1 MFRTKKEKHEYLEKI
16 FEDVSLFEWEVLHI
30 TTSQDRQEVME
41 ILSETLVRDTI
52 KEKVNFLYLKR
63 FDDFDTGAIKPAL
76 FKEIVNEYVSFAVDV
91 LYLDKDE
98 VRKDIGSKASFIYG
112 LIDNYMK
119 NYHSLVYQEIVDT
132 FIELAQT
139 AIHSKQSLNMVN
151 EVFTTLLMAHKHITA
166 IQDVEHLLSK
176 VRSAYNFKN
185 LELSKYQVKLTEL
198 RHKLKDENMDD
209 EIRDNLLLAL
219 YSQERKLEN
228 VEKSTLDKYDAALQ
242 RLKNF
247 MVQQLIQKRK

>member
-1 MFRTKKEKHEYLEKI
+1 MYKTKKEKYEYLEKI
-16 FEDVSLFEWEVLHI
+16 FEDVSLFEWEILHV

-41 ILSETLVRDTI
+41 ILSKTLVRETI
-52 KEKVNFLYLKR
+52 KEKVNFLYLKHLS
-63 FDDFDTGAIKPAL
+63 DFDLNAIKPAL
-76 FKEIVNEYVSFAVDV
+76 FKEMVNEYMTFAVDV

-98 VRKDIGSKASFIYG
+98 VSKDMGPKVSFIYA
-112 LIDNYMK
+112 IVDSYMK
-119 NYHSLVYQEIVDT
+119 NYSSLLYQEIIDT

-139 AIHSKQSLNMVN
+139 AIHSKQSLNMVHD
-151 EVFTTLLMAHKHITA
+151 VFLTLLVAHKHIIA
-166 IQDVEHLLSK
+166 IQDVEHLLAK
-176 VRSAYNFKN
+176 VHSAYNYKN
-185 LELSKYQVKLTEL
+185 LELSKFQVKVTEL
-198 RHKLKDENMDD
+198 RHKLEDESLED

-247 MVQQLIQKRK
+247 MVQQLANQTK